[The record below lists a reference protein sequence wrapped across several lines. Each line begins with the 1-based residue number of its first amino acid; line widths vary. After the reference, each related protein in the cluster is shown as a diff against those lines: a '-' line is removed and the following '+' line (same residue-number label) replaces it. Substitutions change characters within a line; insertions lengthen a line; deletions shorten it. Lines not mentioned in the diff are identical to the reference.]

1 MPGLKSHLPVHL
13 TVFSFYH
20 SLKIHTSHFLLPYM
34 DGANDTRSKPS
45 ISLVAEDLFNFSC
58 QIMCNKKT
66 TILITLGFKRKCF
79 PDSNNLLIVF
89 STRIK
94 LKVQKNVFIWEAG

>member
-20 SLKIHTSHFLLPYM
+20 ILKIHTSYFLLPYM

-45 ISLVAEDLFNFSC
+45 ISLAVE
-58 QIMCNKKT
+58 
-66 TILITLGFKRKCF
+66 
-79 PDSNNLLIVF
+79 
-89 STRIK
+89 
-94 LKVQKNVFIWEAG
+94 